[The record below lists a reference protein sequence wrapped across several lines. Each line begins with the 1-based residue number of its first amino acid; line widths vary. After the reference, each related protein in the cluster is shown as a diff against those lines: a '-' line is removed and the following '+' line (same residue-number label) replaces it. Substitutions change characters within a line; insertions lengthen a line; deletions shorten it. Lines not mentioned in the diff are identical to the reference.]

1 MSEIRC
7 KEWVSTGGKYVEKGY
22 TTQEVKAIFSEGD
35 LAYQMAIEIERLT
48 AENKLLND
56 VYEAAKR
63 VNAEVWADDAGGYD
77 PAWFEVEE
85 AIAAVQEGKDDE

>member
-1 MSEIRC
+1 MRDLIDELRDEAELAIMDECPISA
-7 KEWVSTGGKYVEKGY
+7 KTYS
-22 TTQEVKAIFSEGD
+22 KAAD
-35 LAYQMAIEIERLT
+35 EIERLQ

-85 AIAAVQEGKDDE
+85 AIADVLEGKDDE